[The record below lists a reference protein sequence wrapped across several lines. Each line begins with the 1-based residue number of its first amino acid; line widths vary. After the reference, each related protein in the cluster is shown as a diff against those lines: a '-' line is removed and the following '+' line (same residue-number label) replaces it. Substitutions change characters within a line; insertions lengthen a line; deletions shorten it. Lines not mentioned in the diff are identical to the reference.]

1 MGYITQY
8 GLSIIRNIARGS
20 YIYALSFTGGTGTL
34 IYPINR
40 TLKWVVPVFAADVTI
55 SIGTTPGGTE
65 LLDNYFIAA
74 GDNSP
79 IEIGFNDVDSGL
91 TANTIYIT
99 GTIPGGLMEFY
110 CF

>member
-1 MGYITQY
+1 MGYIVNT
-8 GLSIIRNIARGS
+8 SRSTIRRISRGT
-20 YIYALSFTGGTGTL
+20 YVYALSFTGGTGTL
-34 IYPINR
+34 IYPIDR

-65 LLDNYFIAA
+65 LLDNYFIPS

-91 TANTIYIT
+91 GANTIYIT